1 MRLPKFE
8 YLQPTD
14 LYEALDFLE
23 RYRGEA
29 KLIAGGTDI
38 LLTMK
43 NRELTPKYLIS
54 LNQIPQLDYIRFEN
68 GFLKIGSRCTIR
80 TIEVHPVIKEQ
91 WGILAQAAKSIGTV
105 QIRYQGTVGGN
116 ICNGAPSA
124 DTAPSLI
131 ALGSKVVLVSKTGE
145 RIIPLEE
152 FFEGPGKTNLKEF
165 EILKEIQVP
174 KRPPHSGGVYLKCS
188 RRKAVDLAIVG
199 VAGLITINKENNYCT
214 DARIVLGAVAP
225 IPLRIRKAE
234 EVLTKRII
242 DDGSL
247 EEAAQIAMDESRP
260 ISDVRSS
267 MEYRKEMVK
276 VFTRRVLKESI
287 FLAKSA

>member
-14 LYEALDFLE
+14 LSEALDFLE

-38 LLTMK
+38 LSAMK
-43 NRELTPKYLIS
+43 KRELTPKYLIS
-54 LNQIPQLDYIRFEN
+54 LNQIPQLDYINCEN

-80 TIEVHPVIKEQ
+80 AIEVHPVIREQ
-91 WGILAQAAKSIGTV
+91 WGILAQAAKSIGSV
-105 QIRYQGTVGGN
+105 QIRNLATVGGN
-116 ICNGAPSA
+116 ICNAAPSA

-131 ALGSKVVLVSKTGE
+131 ALGSKVVLVSKTNE
-145 RIIPLEE
+145 RSIPLEE
-152 FFEGPGKTNLKEF
+152 FFEGPGETNLQEV

-174 KRPPHSGGVYLKCS
+174 QLPPQSGGVYMKYS

-199 VAGLITINKENNYCT
+199 VAGIITINRENNYCT

-225 IPLRIRKAE
+225 IPLRIKKAE
-234 EVLTKRII
+234 EALTNRII
-242 DDGSL
+242 DDDSL
-247 EEAAQIAMDESRP
+247 EKAAQIAMDESRP
-260 ISDVRSS
+260 ISDLRSS

-276 VFTRRVLKESI
+276 VFTRRALKESLL
-287 FLAKSA
+287 LAKSE

>member
-8 YLQPTD
+8 YLQPAD
-14 LYEALDFLE
+14 LNEALDFLE

-38 LLTMK
+38 LSAMK
-43 NRELTPKYLIS
+43 KRQLTPKYLIS
-54 LNQIPQLDYIRFEN
+54 LNQIPQLDYISFEN

-80 TIEVHPVIKEQ
+80 AIEVHPVIREQ
-91 WGILAQAAKSIGTV
+91 WGILAQAAKSIGSV
-105 QIRYQGTVGGN
+105 QIRNLGTVGGN
-116 ICNGAPSA
+116 ICNAAPSA

-152 FFEGPGKTNLKEF
+152 FFEGPGMTNLQEF

-174 KRPPHSGGVYLKCS
+174 KPPPQSGGVYMKYS

-199 VAGLITINKENNYCT
+199 VAGVITINRESNYCT

-234 EVLTKRII
+234 EALTNRII
-242 DDGSL
+242 DDDIL

-260 ISDVRSS
+260 ICDVRSS

-287 FLAKSA
+287 FLAKSN